1 MKLRAM
7 SVPAVGVALLL
18 LSGCSGSGLPPGTA
32 SDVNGTRIT
41 TTRVS
46 DVAAAQCDLRDV
58 LTKKQLAPAITA
70 AQVNRESLSLLMDT
84 ELTKQFGASED
95 IKPDPLLSE
104 AFLGRVQPLFTDLPA
119 DSKALMTEVFTRLGG
134 HPLDPRRGRE
144 RRDRAEAHVQQPG
157 QAPRGRPAGCAQ
169 KWLKKAEITT
179 DPRYGPDK
187 DGYPSRD
194 SASVSKARST
204 FAVDSEKET
213 PVPGVPQRAAAEPE
227 VRLMPWR
234 SR

>member
-41 TTRVS
+41 STRVS

-70 AQVNRESLSLLMDT
+70 AQVNRESLGLLVDT
-84 ELTKQFGASED
+84 ELTKQFGASKG
-95 IKPDPLLSE
+95 IKPDPFLAD
-104 AFLGRVQPLFTDLPA
+104 AFFGRVQPLFTDLPA
-119 DSKALMTEVFTRLGG
+119 DSKELMTSVFTLWADTRSILVQAGSDATG
-134 HPLDPRRGRE
+134 EKPSAANLDKLLDAGLQARE
-144 RRDRAEAHVQQPG
+144 A
-157 QAPRGRPAGCAQ
+157 
-169 KWLKKAEITT
+169 WLKKAHITT

-194 SASVSKARST
+194 SASVSKPRST
-204 FAVDSEKET
+204 FAVDAGKET
-213 PVPGVPQRAAAEPE
+213 PSPAFLAQLPPNQKCG
-227 VRLMPWR
+227 
-234 SR
+234 

>member
-95 IKPDPLLSE
+95 FKPDPLLSE

-119 DSKALMTEVFTRLGG
+119 DSKALMTEVFTVWADTRSILVEAGSDATG
-134 HPLDPRRGRE
+134 QKPTFSNADKLLEAGLQLRE
-144 RRDRAEAHVQQPG
+144 
-157 QAPRGRPAGCAQ
+157 
-169 KWLKKAEITT
+169 KWLKNAVITT

-213 PVPGVPQRAAAEPE
+213 PSPAFLSGLPPNQKCG
-227 VRLMPWR
+227 
-234 SR
+234 

>member
-7 SVPAVGVALLL
+7 SVPAVGLSLLL
-18 LSGCSGSGLPPGTA
+18 LSGCSGSGLPAGTA

-46 DVAAAQCDLRDV
+46 EVAAAQCDLRDV
-58 LTKKQLAPAITA
+58 LTKKQLAPAVTA
-70 AQVNRESLSLLMDT
+70 AQVSRESLSLLMDT
-84 ELTKQFGASED
+84 ELTKQFGESKD
-95 IKPDPLLSE
+95 IEPDQLLSE
-104 AFLGRVQPLFTDLPA
+104 AFFGRVQPLFTDLPA
-119 DSKALMTEVFTRLGG
+119 ASKELMTSVFTVWADTRSILVEAGS
-134 HPLDPRRGRE
+134 
-144 RRDRAEAHVQQPG
+144 AETG
-157 QAPRGRPAGCAQ
+157 QKPTFSNADKLLEAGLQVRQ
-169 KWLKKAEITT
+169 KWLKTAHITT

-213 PVPGVPQRAAAEPE
+213 PSPAFLSGLPPNQKCG
-227 VRLMPWR
+227 
-234 SR
+234 

>member
-84 ELTKQFGASED
+84 ELTKQFGASEGID
-95 IKPDPLLSE
+95 VDKLVAKS
-104 AFLGRVQPLFTDLPA
+104 FLDQVQPLFTDLPA
-119 DSKALMTEVFTRLGG
+119 DSKSLMNDVFGAWADSRSILVAAGSDATGEQ
-134 HPLDPRRGRE
+134 PSPSNLDKLLQAGL
-144 RRDRAEAHVQQPG
+144 QQR
-157 QAPRGRPAGCAQ
+157 QT
-169 KWLKKAEITT
+169 WLKKADITT

-213 PVPGVPQRAAAEPE
+213 PSPAFLSGLPPNQKCG
-227 VRLMPWR
+227 
-234 SR
+234 

>member
-7 SVPAVGVALLL
+7 SVPAVGLALVL
-18 LSGCSGSGLPPGTA
+18 LSGCSGSGLSPGTA

-41 TTRVS
+41 TSRVS

-58 LTKKQLAPAITA
+58 LTEKQLAPAITA

-95 IKPDPLLSE
+95 IDPDKLIGA

-119 DSKALMTEVFTRLGG
+119 DSKALMTEVFSLWADTRSILVKAGSAATG
-134 HPLDPRRGRE
+134 EKPSATNLDKLLEAGLQE
-144 RRDRAEAHVQQPG
+144 RQR
-157 QAPRGRPAGCAQ
+157 
-169 KWLKKAEITT
+169 WLKTAQLTT

-204 FAVDSEKET
+204 FAVDAEKET
-213 PVPGVPQRAAAEPE
+213 PSPAFLSGLPPNQKCG
-227 VRLMPWR
+227 
-234 SR
+234 

>member
-1 MKLRAM
+1 M

-95 IKPDPLLSE
+95 FKPDPLLSE

-119 DSKALMTEVFTRLGG
+119 DSKALMTEVFTVWADTRSILVEAGSDATG
-134 HPLDPRRGRE
+134 QKPTFSNADKLLEAGLQLRE
-144 RRDRAEAHVQQPG
+144 
-157 QAPRGRPAGCAQ
+157 
-169 KWLKKAEITT
+169 KWLKNAVITT
-179 DPRYGPDK
+179 DPRYAPDK

-213 PVPGVPQRAAAEPE
+213 PSPAFLSGLPPNQKCG
-227 VRLMPWR
+227 
-234 SR
+234 